1 VAPTPRV
8 FQWLP
13 VATQR
18 PSGLTAQLRTLE
30 AYLDNDGNMNATATA
45 IYAHRH
51 TVAYRLERIRELSG
65 LDPARLEEREQLSLG
80 LKIHR
85 LIAHRLPR

>member
-1 VAPTPRV
+1 
-8 FQWLP
+8 
-13 VATQR
+13 
-18 PSGLTAQLRTLE
+18 
-30 AYLDNDGNMNATATA
+30 MNATASA

-85 LIAHRLPR
+85 LIAHRLHK